1 MSDSPATDSAPSD
14 VAPAEA
20 GSAAAGTRTGFGGL
34 PAWLRIGIIAAAA
47 AVVALLI
54 VVVMRIVLQTPVVPL
69 GQTAAEN
76 LVPGACLLEPGRA
89 ETYTVVSCTTPHQQQ
104 IVARIDLTFPGVEY
118 TADESLA
125 IYAGNTCD
133 RLLEYRLFL
142 PRELV
147 KTDYVMA
154 AIQPPT
160 LEQYSAG
167 DTATLCSISDN
178 PDAPES
184 GGQPADLTSDL
195 YRPLPQ

>member
-1 MSDSPATDSAPSD
+1 M
-14 VAPAEA
+14 A
-20 GSAAAGTRTGFGGL
+20 G
-34 PAWLRIGIIAAAA
+34 
-47 AVVALLI
+47 
-54 VVVMRIVLQTPVVPL
+54 
-69 GQTAAEN
+69 
-76 LVPGACLLEPGRA
+76 
-89 ETYTVVSCTTPHQQQ
+89 
-104 IVARIDLTFPGVEY
+104 IDLTFPGVEY

-133 RLLEYRLFL
+133 RLLEYRSCPL

-147 KTDYVMA
+147 KTHYVMA

-160 LEQYSAG
+160 LEQYSTG

-178 PDAPES
+178 PDAPEES